1 VSFSGYVNEC
11 IQRRELLDRQ
21 LVTFELDSL
30 DLRENM
36 NRARA
41 FVVPCLWT
49 KDTYLHQYIGF
60 IFVSDIRI
68 QYLIEKF
75 VF

>member
-21 LVTFELDSL
+21 LVMFELDSL
-30 DLRENM
+30 DLRENI

-41 FVVPCLWT
+41 FTCVLFMI
-49 KDTYLHQYIGF
+49 KIFIYINNIGF

-75 VF
+75 VL